1 MGLEAKGIVHDLLA
15 GASQV
20 KKSRVEEQKIEQTES
35 TQVFRPLS
43 TMGSPPLVARL
54 QRHTSGATGGDM
66 SRATK
71 TEQSPYLRVRAW
83 TGIPPLPSRRPWVG
97 GS

>member
-54 QRHTSGATGGDM
+54 Q
-66 SRATK
+66 
-71 TEQSPYLRVRAW
+71 
-83 TGIPPLPSRRPWVG
+83 
-97 GS
+97 